1 MLVYSSDKV
10 VKFLITDV
18 LLCYC
23 SNISTYSHVASYKKC
38 MRNCSRKT
46 L

>member
-10 VKFLITDV
+10 VKFLITNV
-18 LLCYC
+18 LFCCC
-23 SNISTYSHVASYKKC
+23 SNITTYSHVASYKKC
-38 MRNCSRKT
+38 TRNGRRKT